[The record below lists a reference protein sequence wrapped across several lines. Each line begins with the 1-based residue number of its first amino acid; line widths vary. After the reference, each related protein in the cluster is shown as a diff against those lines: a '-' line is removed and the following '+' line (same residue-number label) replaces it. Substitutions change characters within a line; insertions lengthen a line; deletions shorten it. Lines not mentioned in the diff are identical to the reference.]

1 MKKCGGRESAA
12 DTTADPIK
20 SVSYDEEE
28 RLKMKTRSRTWRGG
42 LQDCGSSVLIAEIIS
57 ERSRQRDRAAVASFV
72 LIIRPPII
80 GTSAVILRR
89 GPVRYVPKSPPDST
103 DLMD

>member
-42 LQDCGSSVLIAEIIS
+42 LQDCGSSLLIAEIIS
-57 ERSRQRDRAAVASFV
+57 ERSRQRDRTSFV